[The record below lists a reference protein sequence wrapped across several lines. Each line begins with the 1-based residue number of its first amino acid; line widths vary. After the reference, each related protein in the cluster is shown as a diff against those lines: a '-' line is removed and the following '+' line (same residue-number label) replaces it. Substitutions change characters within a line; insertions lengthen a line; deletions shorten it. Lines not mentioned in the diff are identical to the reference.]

1 MATIKID
8 DITPADAELFVNS
21 ENFMEELSNDEL
33 LTVVGGLE
41 KLWEVRDLE
50 TGKLLY
56 YVDDGKG

>member
-8 DITPADAELFVNS
+8 DITPAGAELFVNS

-33 LTVVGGLE
+33 LAVLGGGY
-41 KLWEVRDLE
+41 KIWEVRDLN
-50 TGKLLY
+50 GKLLY

>member
-8 DITPADAELFVNS
+8 DITPAGAELFVNS

-33 LTVVGGLE
+33 LAVVGGLE
-41 KLWEVRDLE
+41 KIWEVRDLD
-50 TGKLLY
+50 GKLLY

>member
-8 DITPADAELFVNS
+8 DITPADTELFVNS

-41 KLWEVRDLE
+41 KIWEVRDLD
-50 TGKLLY
+50 GKLLY